1 MTEQK
6 KKSRKIIGID
16 LGTTNSCVA
25 IMEGGQATV
34 ISSAEGTRTT
44 PSVVAFK
51 GDERLIGVPAKRQ
64 AVTNPEKTIYSSKRF
79 IGRKRNEVDA
89 EIKSVP
95 YKVAA
100 NGKGDAMFE
109 VDGKTYSPE
118 EIGAFVLM
126 KMKETAEAYL
136 GEEITEAVITVP
148 AYFNDSQRASTR
160 DAGRIAGLDVKR
172 IIPEPTA
179 AALAYGLDK
188 GGEKKVAVFDLGGGT
203 FDISI
208 LEIGDGVFEVLS
220 TNGDT
225 HLGGDDFDKEIL
237 NWMIAEFK
245 KEHGIDISHDK
256 MALQR
261 LRDAA
266 EKAKIELSGVPQT
279 EINQPFITM
288 DASGPKHLS
297 LSLNRA
303 KLESLVAPLIERT
316 KEPCIKALKDAKL
329 NASDI
334 DEVILVGGMS
344 RMPAVQEV
352 VRQLFGREPHKGVN
366 PDEVVAIGAAIQ
378 GGVLVGDVKDVL
390 LLDVIPLSLGIET
403 LGGVMTPMVER
414 NTTIPTQKKQVFSTA
429 SDNQPA
435 VTIIVYQGER
445 PMARDN
451 KEIGRFDLTDIPPAA
466 RGVPQIEVAFD
477 LDANGILNVSAKD
490 LSTGKEQKI
499 RIEAQSGL
507 NPDEIDRMVKD
518 AELHKEE
525 DRKRKEQVET
535 RNEAEVLIAR
545 AEKSL
550 LDYKAQIP
558 APIAAEIQGKVDG
571 VKKALESNNTD
582 SIRAAMQE
590 LNTHMQKIGEAM
602 QKGAGAQAGPA
613 AGAQPGHAKEEEV
626 IEEADVEI
634 MDDKK

>member
-1 MTEQK
+1 M
-6 KKSRKIIGID
+6 
-16 LGTTNSCVA
+16 
-25 IMEGGQATV
+25 
-34 ISSAEGTRTT
+34 
-44 PSVVAFK
+44 
-51 GDERLIGVPAKRQ
+51 
-64 AVTNPEKTIYSSKRF
+64 
-79 IGRKRNEVDA
+79 
-89 EIKSVP
+89 
-95 YKVAA
+95 
-100 NGKGDAMFE
+100 
-109 VDGKTYSPE
+109 
-118 EIGAFVLM
+118 
-126 KMKETAEAYL
+126 
-136 GEEITEAVITVP
+136 
-148 AYFNDSQRASTR
+148 
-160 DAGRIAGLDVKR
+160 
-172 IIPEPTA
+172 
-179 AALAYGLDK
+179 
-188 GGEKKVAVFDLGGGT
+188 
-203 FDISI
+203 
-208 LEIGDGVFEVLS
+208 
-220 TNGDT
+220 
-225 HLGGDDFDKEIL
+225 
-237 NWMIAEFK
+237 
-245 KEHGIDISHDK
+245 
-256 MALQR
+256 
-261 LRDAA
+261 
-266 EKAKIELSGVPQT
+266 
-279 EINQPFITM
+279 
-288 DASGPKHLS
+288 
-297 LSLNRA
+297 
-303 KLESLVAPLIERT
+303 
-316 KEPCIKALKDAKL
+316 
-329 NASDI
+329 
-334 DEVILVGGMS
+334 
-344 RMPAVQEV
+344 
-352 VRQLFGREPHKGVN
+352 
-366 PDEVVAIGAAIQ
+366 
-378 GGVLVGDVKDVL
+378 KDVL